1 MFAILLMCL
10 CFGSFAYAKPGVR
23 PPRQTATCGQSS
35 VPNKVSFSA
44 DGTPLKRIVGG
55 IEAAPHSI
63 PWQASLQVKGRPAGV
78 GHFCGGALV
87 RVNGQDKSNI
97 IVTAAHCLEADSY
110 DPDTYEWTLWN
121 ATVNDFDVV
130 LGAHNKNVN
139 EPEQQRFS
147 VARLVK
153 HPNWV
158 YPNRYDYYIKFNNDI
173 AIVKLA
179 TPVQFNNNI
188 QPICLPS
195 SSSDNA
201 ADGSFGIVSGWGDL
215 FENQKQGSKELRQVT
230 VPVVSSTDCSAP
242 YPSLNST
249 TSFCAGYTEGGKDSC
264 QGDSGGPFFFKKSQG
279 FVLYGVVSNGRGC
292 ARVGVPGLYTRVSN
306 YLPWISSTI
315 TSLTAV

>member
-1 MFAILLMCL
+1 MFAIFLVCL

-23 PPRQTATCGQSS
+23 PPRQTATCGQSF

-55 IEAAPHSI
+55 IEAAAHSI
-63 PWQASLQVKGRPAGV
+63 PWQAGLQVKGYAAGA

-87 RVNGQDKSNI
+87 RVNGQDKSDI
-97 IVTAAHCLEADSY
+97 IVTAAHCLEVDSY
-110 DPDTYEWTLWN
+110 NSKTNEWTLWN
-121 ATVNDFDVV
+121 LTVNNFDIV
-130 LGAHNKNVN
+130 LGAHNKSVN

-158 YPNRYDYYIKFNNDI
+158 YPNRYDYSINFNNDI

-201 ADGSFGIVSGWGDL
+201 ADGSFGIVSGWGAL
-215 FENQKQGSKELRQVT
+215 GEGMEGSKELRQVT
-230 VPVVSSTDCSAP
+230 LPVVSSASCSVP
-242 YPSLNST
+242 YRSLNST
-249 TSFCAGYTEGGKDSC
+249 TNFCAGYTEGGKDSC

-279 FVLYGVVSNGRGC
+279 FVLYGVVSSGIGC

-315 TSLTAV
+315 TLLTAVQ